1 MSSCV
6 CALHFLCVDCSL
18 FPVFCIF
25 SIERDSRSRRVRC
38 EDRRH
43 RWTTLEYDRQVNHL
57 LPRSSIFFCAL
68 PTKARANLTFLAY
81 LILPK
86 YFIHHNIAF
95 DSNVNFWSMYR
106 VSYQLHDPY
115 TITCFPPINHRLLCW
130 PELINNCCIYA

>member
-1 MSSCV
+1 MLQLYLGSHLTCGSCPRPFQCIILSCHHV
-6 CALHFLCVDCSL
+6 YAHCTSICVDCSF
-18 FPVFCIF
+18 FPVFSIF

-57 LPRSSIFFCAL
+57 LHRSSIFFCAL

-95 DSNVNFWSMYR
+95 DSNVNFWSMLEY
-106 VSYQLHDPY
+106 PMK
-115 TITCFPPINHRLLCW
+115 CMFP
-130 PELINNCCIYA
+130 

>member
-1 MSSCV
+1 MWDRSRPLQCINLSCHHV
-6 CALHFLCVDCSL
+6 YVHCTSICVDCSF

-43 RWTTLEYDRQVNHL
+43 RWTTLEYGSTSQS
-57 LPRSSIFFCAL
+57 PASSKLYLFCAL
-68 PTKARANLTFLAY
+68 PAKARANLTFLAY

-95 DSNVNFWSMYR
+95 DSNVNFWSILEYPMK
-106 VSYQLHDPY
+106 
-115 TITCFPPINHRLLCW
+115 CMFP
-130 PELINNCCIYA
+130 